1 MDKNKNWI
9 QVDSGKSGYSPI
21 EVAFPYLFASFGIR
35 IRGKSN
41 GDYALRMCINSMK
54 ILA

>member
-21 EVAFPYLFASFGIR
+21 EVGFPYLFASFGIR

-41 GDYALRMCINSMK
+41 VDIRMVINSMK